1 MRKPRRYGVEWA
13 RTACAD
19 LAAIIEYIARDDV
32 AAARSVLEKLEQT
45 AQSLTT
51 LPMRGRVVPELA
63 AFGIHVYRE
72 LIVSPWRMIYR
83 VSGKTVH
90 VLAVVDGRRNLED
103 LLLERF
109 VR

>member
-1 MRKPRRYGVEWA
+1 
-13 RTACAD
+13 
-19 LAAIIEYIARDDV
+19 
-32 AAARSVLEKLEQT
+32 VLDKVEQT
-45 AQSLTT
+45 AQGLTT

-63 AFGIHVYRE
+63 TFGIHIYRE
-72 LIVSPWRMIYR
+72 IIMSPWRIIYR

-109 VR
+109 LR